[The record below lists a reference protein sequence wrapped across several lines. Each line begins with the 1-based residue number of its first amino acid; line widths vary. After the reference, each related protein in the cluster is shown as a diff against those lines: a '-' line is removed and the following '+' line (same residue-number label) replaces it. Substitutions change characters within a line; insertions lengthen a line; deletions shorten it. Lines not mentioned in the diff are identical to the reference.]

1 MVDMQRT
8 IELQTRIQNIKNVL
22 AMQLIHTNI
31 ATARGSLCIHIRTP
45 SRTSIALS
53 VMQEPCSGVVP
64 ELRSASLPGPP

>member
-31 ATARGSLCIHIRTP
+31 ATARGSLCIHVRTL

-53 VMQEPCSGVVP
+53 VMQAGVVP